1 MKGYAIL
8 FLFGVALCEEKVP
21 TFKEAIHAAL
31 EPPANPKLNS
41 THSIEQPHD
50 KHDTEGGK
58 EIPPPATKSK
68 TFFEIV
74 RINERVVVDEH
85 QKAKGYLAK
94 IHSAMY
100 TIDSGRLK
108 RLFSSDAIIKP
119 KPNATFLRH
128 LSTDRFPDQDFP
140 TQRRDGAGHAFDEWF
155 DGLAKKLH
163 LDRFWPR
170 LLFSIFLGFTATC
183 ILYLFL
189 HGLLYLFAAI
199 TGYKLIDNGDE
210 DTDCEKKKHFQK
222 VNTSAE
228 HLLQDEQRRIEQV
241 KPREQV

>member
-8 FLFGVALCEEKVP
+8 FLFGVALCKEKIP
-21 TFKEAIHAAL
+21 TFKEAIHAAV
-31 EPPANPKLNS
+31 ERPVDPKLDPAHPSEPRN
-41 THSIEQPHD
+41 THDAEEE
-50 KHDTEGGK
+50 KK
-58 EIPPPATKSK
+58 VLPPTTKSK

-100 TIDSGRLK
+100 TIDSGRLR

-119 KPNATFLRH
+119 KPNATFLRR
-128 LSTDRFPDQDFP
+128 LSANRFLHRDFP
-140 TQRRDGAGHAFDEWF
+140 TQRQDGAGRDFDEWF

-170 LLFSIFLGFTATC
+170 LLFSILLGFTATC

-189 HGLLYLFAAI
+189 HGLLYLFTFI
-199 TGYKLIDNGDE
+199 TGYKLLDDGDE
-210 DTDCEKKKHFQK
+210 DADYKGKKHFQK
-222 VNTSAE
+222 ANTSAE